1 MEADVCAQ
9 LVKSCEENS
18 EAQMAILVGDDD
30 SSTIKKVRDTLDHD
44 VEKWS
49 DIVHAKRAF
58 ASSLYGLQKSH
69 KKLTA
74 KVIDYLQKCFT
85 YAVTQNKNDPTG
97 VKNGLRAIV
106 PHAFGDHGTCSIS
119 WCKYLKD
126 PISYRHSTLLHGKD
140 LEGEDLKKDLQETIE
155 IYCDNAEKLAPL
167 GSSQA
172 NEALNKSPQ
181 NQALRLK

>member
-9 LVKSCEENS
+9 LVKSCEENG

-44 VEKWS
+44 IEKWS

-69 KKLTA
+69 KKLNA
-74 KVIDYLQKCFT
+74 KVIDYLQKCFS

-97 VKNGLRAIV
+97 VKKW
-106 PHAFGDHGTCSIS
+106 PPSDSSTCL
-119 WCKYLKD
+119 W
-126 PISYRHSTLLHGKD
+126 
-140 LEGEDLKKDLQETIE
+140 
-155 IYCDNAEKLAPL
+155 
-167 GSSQA
+167 
-172 NEALNKSPQ
+172 
-181 NQALRLK
+181 

>member
-9 LVKSCEENS
+9 LVKSCEENG

-74 KVIDYLQKCFT
+74 KVIDYLQKCFS

-126 PISYRHSTLLHGKD
+126 LISYRHSTTTPWQRSGGGRLEKRPARNHRNLL
-140 LEGEDLKKDLQETIE
+140 
-155 IYCDNAEKLAPL
+155 
-167 GSSQA
+167 
-172 NEALNKSPQ
+172 
-181 NQALRLK
+181 